1 MTRYMSASDSLRQK
15 IAVDSACVIKM
26 DEKVDKT
33 NKDLDR
39 PVVKLWFVDISDFGR
54 TSQFL
59 LLSSAIFV
67 AYLIYGYLQV
77 ILVNNININT
87 D

>member
-15 IAVDSACVIKM
+15 IAFDPACIIKM
-26 DEKVDKT
+26 DEKVEKT
-33 NKDLDR
+33 KDLER

-59 LLSSAIFV
+59 LLSTAIFV

-77 ILVNNININT
+77 I
-87 D
+87 

>member
-1 MTRYMSASDSLRQK
+1 MTRYISASDSLRQK

-26 DEKVDKT
+26 DEKVDK
-33 NKDLDR
+33 LDR

-77 ILVNNININT
+77 I
-87 D
+87 

>member
-1 MTRYMSASDSLRQK
+1 MTRYMSSSDSLRQK
-15 IAVDSACVIKM
+15 IAVDPACIIKM
-26 DEKVDKT
+26 DEKVEKT
-33 NKDLDR
+33 KDLER

-59 LLSSAIFV
+59 LLSTAIFV

-77 ILVNNININT
+77 I
-87 D
+87 

>member
-1 MTRYMSASDSLRQK
+1 MTRYMTASDSLQPK
-15 IAVDSACVIKM
+15 IAVDPACVIKM
-26 DEKVDKT
+26 DEKGEKT
-33 NKDLDR
+33 KDLER

-59 LLSSAIFV
+59 LLSTAIFV

-77 ILVNNININT
+77 I
-87 D
+87 

>member
-1 MTRYMSASDSLRQK
+1 MSAIDSLRQK
-15 IAVDSACVIKM
+15 IAVDPACIIKM
-26 DEKVDKT
+26 DEKVEKT
-33 NKDLDR
+33 KDLER

-59 LLSSAIFV
+59 LLSTAIFV

-77 ILVNNININT
+77 T
-87 D
+87 

>member
-15 IAVDSACVIKM
+15 IAVDPACIIKM
-26 DEKVDKT
+26 DEKVEKT
-33 NKDLDR
+33 KDLER

-59 LLSSAIFV
+59 LLSTAIFV

-77 ILVNNININT
+77 I
-87 D
+87 

>member
-15 IAVDSACVIKM
+15 IAVDSPCVIKM

-77 ILVNNININT
+77 I
-87 D
+87 